1 MRKSSLVR
9 TGWRTA
15 IRLPPRGFPVS
26 TSCWALWPVN
36 FMFVSLRMARSGWI
50 LQSSNLHSP
59 ERRPAVEIVPK
70 ELVPVLRLE
79 LIVKGLRIAIGDEHE
94 RCANRESA
102 GKSKNALVSQR

>member
-1 MRKSSLVR
+1 MRFPHNPFMAQP
-9 TGWRTA
+9 A
-15 IRLPPRGFPVS
+15 IRKTLVS
-26 TSCWALWPVN
+26 KDYLVSPLWPVN